1 MSAASLRALVEALC
15 SDRCAGRAPGTPGGE
30 AGREIIADAFAAA
43 GVTVSEQ
50 PVPGCSG
57 ANLVASIPAADTT
70 ENAWSVGGSPA
81 GTHRGRVW
89 EPSEGS
95 HVDRW
100 VLLAAHH
107 DHLGRH
113 GRSTYWG
120 ADDNASAIA
129 VLVAVAGALARD
141 RPQRRGVLLAAFDS
155 EEPPYFLSDAM
166 GSEWY
171 AAHAPVPLDR
181 IDMMLCMDIVGHAL
195 GDERFPPDVRSS
207 IFALGA
213 ERSAGTAA
221 HLDALAEAEPGLWV
235 RRLDA
240 EIIPPLSDYDA
251 FWNRSVPFLFLTC
264 GRSRHYHTP
273 EDTPEKLDYE
283 KMAALARWLE
293 RWTRETCARPEA
305 RVTFEN
311 RRDDASTLR
320 TMVAVLR
327 SLEPLSPQA
336 RSGREMAEVLL
347 TKCDAHGRLGAAD
360 RRDVGELMRRLEAGL
375 E

>member
-1 MSAASLRALVEALC
+1 MSAVSLRALVEALC

-30 AGREIIADAFAAA
+30 AGREIIAEAFAAA
-43 GVTVSEQ
+43 GLTAREQ
-50 PVPGCSG
+50 PVPGCDG
-57 ANLVASIPAADTT
+57 ANLIAAIPAAGRSEEAT
-70 ENAWSVGGSPA
+70 E
-81 GTHRGRVW
+81 
-89 EPSEGS
+89 
-95 HVDRW
+95 RW

-129 VLVAVAGALARD
+129 VLIAVAGALARE
-141 RPQRRGVLLAAFDS
+141 RPQRRGVLVAAFDS

-171 AAHAPVPLDR
+171 AAHAPVPLDH

-195 GDERFPPDVRSS
+195 GDERFPPEVRNS

-221 HLDALAEAEPGLWV
+221 HLDTLSTAEPGLWV

-251 FWNRSVPFLFLTC
+251 FWNRRVPFLFLTC

-273 EDTPEKLDYE
+273 EDTPDKLDYE

-305 RVTFEN
+305 RVTFDN

-320 TMVAVLR
+320 TMAAVLR
-327 SLEPLSPQA
+327 SIERLSPQA
-336 RSGREMAEVLL
+336 TSGREMAEVLL
-347 TKCDAHGRLGAAD
+347 AKCDAHGRLGAAD
-360 RRDVGELMRRLEAGL
+360 RREASELMLRLEAGL

>member
-30 AGREIIADAFAAA
+30 AGRAIIAEAFAAA
-43 GVTVSEQ
+43 GLAVTEQ
-50 PVPGCSG
+50 PVPGCAG
-57 ANLVASIPAADTT
+57 ANLVASIPAA
-70 ENAWSVGGSPA
+70 
-81 GTHRGRVW
+81 GRSFD
-89 EPSEGS
+89 ET
-95 HVDRW
+95 DRW

-107 DHLGRH
+107 DHLGRR
-113 GRSTYWG
+113 GRRTYWG

-171 AAHAPVPLDR
+171 AAHAPVPLEH

-195 GDERFPPDVRSS
+195 GDERFPPEVRGT

-221 HLDALAEAEPGLWV
+221 HLEALVEAEPGLWV

-251 FWNRSVPFLFLTC
+251 FWNRGVPFLFLTC

-305 RVTFEN
+305 RLIFEN
-311 RRDDASTLR
+311 QRDDASTLR
-320 TMVAVLR
+320 AMVAVLR
-327 SLEPLSPQA
+327 ALEPLSPRA
-336 RSGREMAEVLL
+336 ASGREMAEALL
-347 TKCDAHGRLGAAD
+347 SKCDAHGRLGAAD
-360 RRDVGELMRRLEAGL
+360 RRDAGELMRQLEAGL